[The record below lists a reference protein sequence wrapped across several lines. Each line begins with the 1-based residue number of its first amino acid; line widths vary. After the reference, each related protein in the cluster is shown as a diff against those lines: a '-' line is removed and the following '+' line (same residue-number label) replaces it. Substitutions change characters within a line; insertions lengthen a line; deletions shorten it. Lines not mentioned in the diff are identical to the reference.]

1 MPKIVNLCL
10 LLSIFSVCTHLFS
23 ESKPNLIYIMVDD
36 MGIGDLGCYG
46 QEKIQT
52 PELDKMAS
60 MGMRFTQHYSG
71 SAVCAPSRCILMT
84 GLHGGHSYIRA
95 NSPGYPE
102 GQTPLPEGTET
113 LATML
118 KREGYSTACVG
129 KWGLGGSHNT
139 GGANKQ
145 GFDLFFG
152 YYDQRHAHE
161 YYTDHLWR
169 NDQRVELD
177 GKTYSHD
184 LMTKEAFQ
192 FIDEHAEK
200 PFFLY
205 LAYTIPHTKFQVPS
219 LGQYENKDWEKNHKI
234 QAAMI
239 SHLDRD
245 IGRLLKK
252 LDDLEISKNTLVTF
266 TSDNGAHGQGGT
278 GTFFNA
284 TAGLRGIK
292 RSLYEGGVRTPFLA
306 YWPGTIKEGSIS
318 DHISIHYDTMATYAE
333 LTGATPKTKHDG
345 ISYLPT
351 LLGKTKEQNKHDYLY
366 WELYEGKA
374 NRAVRMGKWKGVYPD
389 LKKNENFELYN
400 LEKDEKESSNVA
412 LQFPE
417 ISDKLKS
424 LIKSSHV
431 HNPFWNLESGGFN
444 AEAACKANGVEPLPN
459 KKKSKKK

>member
-1 MPKIVNLCL
+1 MKTILHLLTCL
-10 LLSIFSVCTHLFS
+10 FIGQLSYA
-23 ESKPNLIYIMVDD
+23 EGQPNLIYIMVDD
-36 MGIGDLGCYG
+36 MGVGDLGCYG
-46 QEKIQT
+46 QKKIKT
-52 PELDKMAS
+52 PELDRMAE
-60 MGMRFTQHYSG
+60 MGMRFTQHYAG

-84 GLHGGHSYIRA
+84 GKHGGHAYIRA
-95 NSPGYPE
+95 NSPGYPG
-102 GQTPLPEGTET
+102 GQTPIPAGTET

-118 KREGYSTACVG
+118 KREGYATACVG
-129 KWGLGGSHNT
+129 KWGLGGAHNV

-161 YYTDHLWR
+161 YYTDHLWK
-169 NDQRVELD
+169 NDQKVPLD
-177 GKTYSHD
+177 GETYSHD

-192 FIDEHAEK
+192 FMDENHEN

-205 LAYTIPHTKFQVPS
+205 LAYTIPHTKFQVPE
-219 LGQYENKDWEKNHKI
+219 LGQYEDKPWEKNHKT

-239 SHLDRD
+239 SYLDRD

-252 LDDLEISKNTLVTF
+252 LNDLGISENTLVTF
-266 TSDNGAHGQGGT
+266 TSDNGAHGQSGT
-278 GTFFNA
+278 GEFFNA

-306 YWPGTIKEGSIS
+306 YWPGKIKAGSTS

-333 LTGATPKTKHDG
+333 LTGATPKSSHDG

-351 LLGKTKEQNKHDYLY
+351 LLGKKKDQKTHDHLY

-389 LKKNENFELYN
+389 LNKNETFQLFN
-400 LEKDEKESSNVA
+400 LEKDEKEMTDLST
-412 LQFPE
+412 QYPE
-417 ISDKLKS
+417 IVEKLQS
-424 LIKSSHV
+424 IIKKEHV
-431 HNPFWNLESGGFN
+431 DNPFWNLASKGFN
-444 AEAACKANGVEPLPN
+444 AKAACDANGVVPM
-459 KKKSKKK
+459 KKKPKKKPKK